1 MSVTTDDLKR
11 LKFSIAAAIVLA
23 ASGIAALL
31 VAENNLESAVQA
43 RQGASAARLEAQ
55 KRVASVAEE
64 EKEIR
69 ENLRYYEKMV
79 AQGMV
84 GGENRLDWIDTITTI
99 KTERKLFDISYSI
112 AAQKDVNYPGIQQ
125 SGTSGFV
132 ASQMKLDMNLLH
144 EGDLLNFLEDLQKRS
159 KSLVS
164 VRQCSLSRQDRGASP
179 TGAIG
184 PRLRSDCQIDLITL
198 RLAKRS

>member
-11 LKFSIAAAIVLA
+11 LKFSIAAAMVLA
-23 ASGIAALL
+23 GSGIAALL
-31 VAENNLESAVQA
+31 VAENSLESAVQA
-43 RQGASAARLEAQ
+43 RQGAAAARLEAQ

-79 AQGMV
+79 TQGMV
-84 GGENRLDWIDTITTI
+84 GGENRLDWIDTITAI

-112 AAQKDVNYPGIQQ
+112 AAQKEVNYPGIQQ
-125 SGTSGFV
+125 GGASGFV

-144 EGDLLNFLEDLQKRS
+144 EDDLLNFLEDLQKRS

-179 TGAIG
+179 TGAIS
-184 PRLRSDCQIDLITL
+184 PRLRSDCQVDLITL